1 MGKASARAKF
11 DSSIMNLKSIRRK
24 TMYRKTIITT
34 IMLLVAAIA
43 LSAAAFA
50 NAQECCKAEQEC
62 CKARPECCKAEQD
75 CCKSK
80 QECCKAQPD
89 CCKAKQDCCK
99 AKQDCCSAMK
109 QPGAA
114 QESAAE
120 AGLQD
125 GAQTATVGAGNGFE
139 PSSFKLKAGAPA
151 KVTSCE
157 RPTRIARRRS

>member
-50 NAQECCKAEQEC
+50 NAQECCKAKQECCKAEQEC

-80 QECCKAQPD
+80 QE
-89 CCKAKQDCCK
+89 CCK

>member
-50 NAQECCKAEQEC
+50 NAQECCKA
-62 CKARPECCKAEQD
+62 
-75 CCKSK
+75 K
-80 QECCKAQPD
+80 QE
-89 CCKAKQDCCK
+89 CCK

>member
-50 NAQECCKAEQEC
+50 NAQECCKAKQ
-62 CKARPECCKAEQD
+62 ECCKAEQ
-75 CCKSK
+75 
-80 QECCKAQPD
+80 E
-89 CCKAKQDCCK
+89 
-99 AKQDCCSAMK
+99 
-109 QPGAA
+109 PGAA

>member
-50 NAQECCKAEQEC
+50 NAQECCKAKQECCKAEQEC
-62 CKARPECCKAEQD
+62 CKARP
-75 CCKSK
+75 
-80 QECCKAQPD
+80 
-89 CCKAKQDCCK
+89 DCCK

>member
-50 NAQECCKAEQEC
+50 NAQEC

>member
-50 NAQECCKAEQEC
+50 
-62 CKARPECCKAEQD
+62 
-75 CCKSK
+75 
-80 QECCKAQPD
+80 
-89 CCKAKQDCCK
+89 
-99 AKQDCCSAMK
+99 
-109 QPGAA
+109 AA

>member
-50 NAQECCKAEQEC
+50 NA
-62 CKARPECCKAEQD
+62 
-75 CCKSK
+75 
-80 QECCKAQPD
+80 
-89 CCKAKQDCCK
+89 
-99 AKQDCCSAMK
+99 QDCCSAMK

>member
-50 NAQECCKAEQEC
+50 NAQE
-62 CKARPECCKAEQD
+62 
-75 CCKSK
+75 
-80 QECCKAQPD
+80 